1 MTQIDLRSLARSLLS
16 SQRGRA
22 SERSLLSPDAPRH
35 ELEALGRE
43 LLADYADSLAARSER
58 RAGRLWIFAKRT
70 DDLELYTQ
78 ALARLLERA
87 EEKGR
92 REGIMVATDDALDE
106 DCACRCRAHRKTG
119 CRICLRTE
127 ACPVHGDDE

>member
-1 MTQIDLRSLARSLLS
+1 MPQIDLRSLARSFLA

-43 LLADYADSLAARSER
+43 LLADYADALVARSK
-58 RAGRLWIFAKRT
+58 RAGRLWIFSRRT

-78 ALARLLERA
+78 AFARLLERA

-92 REGIMVATDDALDE
+92 REGIMVATDDELDE
-106 DCACRCRAHRKTG
+106 DCACRCRAHRKAG